1 MLGFGDQGACARGVT
16 ETVLHRATAFKTRRH
31 RKITEIKNMLEEIN
45 NSLEDVGK
53 QINNPEHS
61 VLESNRA
68 E

>member
-1 MLGFGDQGACARGVT
+1 MGLVTRGACAREVT

-31 RKITEIKNMLEEIN
+31 GRITELKNMLEEIN
-45 NSLEDVGK
+45 NSLEDVGE

-61 VLESNRA
+61 VLESNRT